1 MRSLLSS
8 LRHSLAPPAGPNSCP
23 SHYLLSMTT
32 AALTYNADEH
42 IRQSASSIT
51 FATPSMLTQ
60 AHLVT
65 DPRFAFA
72 RVKGNICLVQL
83 HPIQSE
89 TSRESMGILV
99 FRHEFVSIFRY
110 SHDLRVSPE
119 DIRVLELLDED
130 RIRYEEDNG
139 IVFLAKDLMA
149 QLRRIID
156 ASNMIRLQR
165 GRQGHRRRS
174 N

>member
-1 MRSLLSS
+1 M
-8 LRHSLAPPAGPNSCP
+8 
-23 SHYLLSMTT
+23 
-32 AALTYNADEH
+32 
-42 IRQSASSIT
+42 RQSASSIT

-60 AHLVT
+60 THVET

-72 RVKGNICLVQL
+72 RVKGDICLVQL

-89 TSRESMGILV
+89 TSLGIIV

-139 IVFLAKDLMA
+139 TVFLAKDLMA
-149 QLRRIID
+149 QLRRMLD
-156 ASNMIRLQR
+156 ASSMIRMHR
-165 GRQGHRRRS
+165 ERQGRRRRS